1 MTGNQAIITLS
12 RNEKIKIV
20 IIFSVLLTITAVGFS
35 AAFVIGKIAVVLGG
49 LGIVAYVFG
58 LRHGVDA
65 DHIAAIDNTTRKLM
79 QEGKRPYTV
88 GMWFSLGHSTVV
100 VALIIALILATRAVA
115 TNIPA
120 LQSTGAVIGTLVS
133 GSFLWI
139 IGFINAV
146 IVIGIYKI
154 FQTLK
159 QGKLNQ
165 AELDHLLENRGF
177 MNRFF
182 RPLFKVI
189 SKPWHIY
196 PIGVLFG
203 LGFDTAS
210 EVALI
215 AISVGIGVSTS
226 IPLYYILILPLL
238 FTCGMVTI
246 DTADGIAMRVAYGW
260 AFLKPVRKIYYNL
273 TVTVISVLVAWAI
286 GTIELLQ
293 VLSTELNLN
302 GLFWSWLNTLNFEMI
317 GFGIVGL
324 FIVSWLVSFGYW
336 RVKKYDKLEP
346 FNQVQQPQI
355 NTNAA

>member
-1 MTGNQAIITLS
+1 MTSATTLS
-12 RNEKIKIV
+12 RNEKVKIV
-20 IIFSVLLTITAVGFS
+20 MIFSVLAVITTVGFLS
-35 AAFVIGKIAVVLGG
+35 AFVIGKIAVVLGG

-65 DHIAAIDNTTRKLM
+65 DHIVAIDNTTRKLM

-100 VALIIALILATRAVA
+100 VALIIALILATRVVA

-159 QGKLNQ
+159 QGRLNQ
-165 AELDHLLENRGF
+165 EELDNLLENRGF

-196 PIGVLFG
+196 PVGLLFG

-215 AISVGIGVSTS
+215 AISVGIGVSTNLP
-226 IPLYYILILPLL
+226 IYYILVLPLL
-238 FTCGMVTI
+238 FTCGMVT
-246 DTADGIAMRVAYGW
+246 
-260 AFLKPVRKIYYNL
+260 
-273 TVTVISVLVAWAI
+273 
-286 GTIELLQ
+286 
-293 VLSTELNLN
+293 
-302 GLFWSWLNTLNFEMI
+302 
-317 GFGIVGL
+317 
-324 FIVSWLVSFGYW
+324 
-336 RVKKYDKLEP
+336 
-346 FNQVQQPQI
+346 
-355 NTNAA
+355 

>member
-1 MTGNQAIITLS
+1 MLLGTDNTGNQPIITLS
-12 RNEKIKIV
+12 RNEKIKIA

-79 QEGKRPYTV
+79 QDGKRPCTV

-115 TNIPA
+115 TTIPA
-120 LQSTGAVIGTLVS
+120 LQSTGAIVGTLVS

-165 AELDHLLENRGF
+165 AELEHLLENRGF

-182 RPLFKVI
+182 RPLFRVI

-196 PIGVLFG
+196 PVGVLFG

-226 IPLYYILILPLL
+226 IPIYYILILPLL
-238 FTCGMVTI
+238 FTCGMVTV
-246 DTADGIAMRVAYGW
+246 DTADGVAMRVAYGW
-260 AFLKPVRKIYYNL
+260 AFLNPLRKIYYNL

-293 VLSTELNLN
+293 VLSTELNLS
-302 GLFWSWLNTLNFEMI
+302 GLFWSWLNSINFEMI
-317 GFGIVGL
+317 GFGIIGI
-324 FIVSWLVSFGYW
+324 FILSWLVSFGYW

-346 FNQVQQPQI
+346 FNQAQQPK
-355 NTNAA
+355 

>member
-1 MTGNQAIITLS
+1 MTQNQATINLS
-12 RNEKIKIV
+12 RNEKIKIA

-35 AAFVIGKIAVVLGG
+35 AAFFIGKIAVVLGG

-100 VALIIALILATRAVA
+100 VALIIALIFATRAVA

-120 LQSTGAVIGTLVS
+120 LQSTGAIVGTLVS

-165 AELDHLLENRGF
+165 AELDNLLENRGF

-196 PIGVLFG
+196 PVGVLFG

-226 IPLYYILILPLL
+226 IPIYYILILPLL
-238 FTCGMVTI
+238 FTCGMVTV
-246 DTADGIAMRVAYGW
+246 DTADGVAMRVAYGW
-260 AFLKPVRKIYYNL
+260 AFLNPIRKIYYNL

-302 GLFWSWLNTLNFEMI
+302 GLFWSWLNTINFEMI
-317 GFGIVGL
+317 GFGIIGI
-324 FIVSWLVSFGYW
+324 FILSWLVSFGYW
-336 RVKKYDKLEP
+336 RVKKYDKLYP

-355 NTNAA
+355 NSSAT

>member
-1 MTGNQAIITLS
+1 MTGNQAAINLS
-12 RNEKIKIV
+12 RNEKIKIA
-20 IIFSVLLTITAVGFS
+20 IIFSVLITITAVGFS

-120 LQSTGAVIGTLVS
+120 LQSTGAIVGTLVS

-165 AELDHLLENRGF
+165 EELDRLLENRGF

-215 AISVGIGVSTS
+215 AISVGIGVSTN

-246 DTADGIAMRVAYGW
+246 DTADGVAMRVAYGW
-260 AFLKPVRKIYYNL
+260 AFLNPVRKIYYNL

-317 GFGIVGL
+317 GFGIIGI
-324 FIVSWLVSFGYW
+324 FIMSWLVSFGYW
-336 RVKKYDKLEP
+336 HVKKYDKLEP
-346 FNQVQQPQI
+346 FNQGQQPQI
-355 NTNAA
+355 NT

>member
-1 MTGNQAIITLS
+1 MAANSALS
-12 RNEKIKIV
+12 LNRSEKIKIA
-20 IIFSVLLTITAVGFS
+20 IIFTVLIAITAIGFS
-35 AAFVIGKIAVVLGG
+35 AAFVIGKIAVVLAG

-79 QEGKRPYTV
+79 QEGKRPITV

-100 VALIIALILATRAVA
+100 VALIIGLIVATRAVTA
-115 TNIPA
+115 DIPV
-120 LQSTGAVIGTLVS
+120 LQSAGAVIGTLVS

-146 IVIGIYKI
+146 IVIGMYKI

-159 QGKLNQ
+159 EGKLNQ
-165 AELDHLLENRGF
+165 QELDNLLENRGF

-182 RPLFKVI
+182 RPLFKMI

-196 PIGVLFG
+196 PVGLLFG

-210 EVALI
+210 EIALI
-215 AISVGIGVSTS
+215 AISVGIGVSTN
-226 IPLYYILILPLL
+226 IPMYYVLILPLL
-238 FTCGMVTI
+238 FTCGMVTV
-246 DTADGIAMRVAYGW
+246 DTADGIVMRVAYGW
-260 AFLKPVRKIYYNL
+260 AFLNPVRKIYYNL

-293 VLSTELNLN
+293 VLSSELNLN
-302 GLFWSWLNTLNFEMI
+302 GLFWNWLNTLNFEMI
-317 GFGIVGL
+317 GFGIIGIFVA
-324 FIVSWLVSFGYW
+324 SWLASYGYW
-336 RVKKYDKLEP
+336 QYKQYSKLDP
-346 FNQVQQPQI
+346 FKQSPQSPI
-355 NTNAA
+355 NSNTT

>member
-1 MTGNQAIITLS
+1 MAEKISGFNLS
-12 RNEKIKIV
+12 RNEKIKIA
-20 IIFSVLLTITAVGFS
+20 IIFSILIFVTAFGFS

-79 QEGKRPYTV
+79 QEGKRPCTV

-100 VALIIALILATRAVA
+100 VALIIGLIVATRAVA

-120 LQSTGAVIGTLVS
+120 LQSAGAVIGTLVS

-146 IVIGIYKI
+146 IVIGLYKI

-165 AELDHLLENRGF
+165 AELDNLLENRGF

-189 SKPWHIY
+189 NKPWHIY
-196 PIGVLFG
+196 PVGFLFG

-215 AISVGIGVSTS
+215 AISVGIGVSTN

-238 FTCGMVTI
+238 FTCGMVTV
-246 DTADGIAMRVAYGW
+246 DTADGVAMRVAYGW
-260 AFLKPVRKIYYNL
+260 AFLNPIRKIYYNL

-293 VLSTELNLN
+293 VLSSELNLN
-302 GLFWSWLNTLNFEMI
+302 GLFWNSLKTLNFEMI
-317 GFGIVGL
+317 GFGIIAI
-324 FIVSWLVSFGYW
+324 FAVSWIASFSYW
-336 RVKKYDKLEP
+336 QYKKYDKIDP
-346 FNQVQQPQI
+346 FNHSQQ
-355 NTNAA
+355 TK

>member
-1 MTGNQAIITLS
+1 MTSAINLS
-12 RNEKIKIV
+12 RNEKVKIV
-20 IIFSVLLTITAVGFS
+20 TIFSVLATITAVGFLS
-35 AAFVIGKIAVVLGG
+35 AFVVGKIAVVLGG

-100 VALIIALILATRAVA
+100 VALIVALILATRVVA

-120 LQSTGAVIGTLVS
+120 LQSTGGVIGTLVS

-154 FQTLK
+154 FQTLR

-165 AELDHLLENRGF
+165 EELDYLLENRGF

-196 PIGVLFG
+196 PVGVLFG

-226 IPLYYILILPLL
+226 LPIYYILILPLL
-238 FTCGMVTI
+238 FTCGMVTV
-246 DTADGIAMRVAYGW
+246 DTADGVTMRVAYGW
-260 AFLKPVRKIYYNL
+260 AFLNPIRKIYYNL
-273 TVTVISVLVAWAI
+273 TVTIISVLVAWAI

-293 VLSTELNLN
+293 VLSTELRLN
-302 GLFWSWLNTLNFEMI
+302 GVFWSWLNTVNFEMM
-317 GFGIVGL
+317 GFGIIGI
-324 FIVSWLVSFGYW
+324 FILSWLVSFGFW
-336 RVKKYDKLEP
+336 RVKKYDKLDP
-346 FNQVQQPQI
+346 FNGAQQALI
-355 NTNAA
+355 NN

>member
-1 MTGNQAIITLS
+1 MTENQATVNLS
-12 RNEKIKIV
+12 RSEKIRIV
-20 IIFSVLLTITAVGFS
+20 IIFSVLITITAVGFS

-88 GMWFSLGHSTVV
+88 GLWFSLGHSTVV
-100 VALIIALILATRAVA
+100 VALIIALIFATRAV
-115 TNIPA
+115 TTSIPA
-120 LQSTGAVIGTLVS
+120 LQSAGAVVGTLVS

-165 AELDHLLENRGF
+165 EELDRLLENRGF

-189 SKPWHIY
+189 NKPWHIY
-196 PIGVLFG
+196 PVGVLFG

-246 DTADGIAMRVAYGW
+246 DTTDGVAMRVAYGW
-260 AFLKPVRKIYYNL
+260 AFLNPVRKIYYNL

-293 VLSTELNLN
+293 VLSTELNLS
-302 GLFWSWLNTLNFEMI
+302 GIFWSWLNTINFEMI
-317 GFGIVGL
+317 GFGIIGI
-324 FIVSWLVSFGYW
+324 FIMSWLVSFGYW

-346 FNQVQQPQI
+346 FNQGPQPQI
-355 NTNAA
+355 NS

>member
-1 MTGNQAIITLS
+1 MGNQATINLS
-12 RNEKIKIV
+12 RNEKIKIA
-20 IIFSVLLTITAVGFS
+20 IIFTVLITITAVGFS

-100 VALIIALILATRAVA
+100 VALIIALIFATRAVA

-120 LQSTGAVIGTLVS
+120 LQSTGAIVGTLVS

-165 AELDHLLENRGF
+165 EELDNLLENRGF

-196 PIGVLFG
+196 PVGVLFG

-226 IPLYYILILPLL
+226 IPLYYILILAVAVHLRHGHSGHCRRRCHAGGLRLGVSKPNQKNILQPNRHSHIRTRRL
-238 FTCGMVTI
+238 GNRHHRASAGALNRTKPQ
-246 DTADGIAMRVAYGW
+246 RVI
-260 AFLKPVRKIYYNL
+260 L
-273 TVTVISVLVAWAI
+273 
-286 GTIELLQ
+286 ELAKH
-293 VLSTELNLN
+293 N
-302 GLFWSWLNTLNFEMI
+302 
-317 GFGIVGL
+317 
-324 FIVSWLVSFGYW
+324 
-336 RVKKYDKLEP
+336 KL
-346 FNQVQQPQI
+346 
-355 NTNAA
+355 